1 MKNFSVTPQGGFLM
15 IEFRSQ
21 PILNAAVAEATGEE
35 LRQLAAGSPGKSIVL
50 DLGAVKLM
58 TSAMIGEFMKLN
70 RICEE
75 KGIKLV
81 FFNLSSDL
89 MSVIKLCRLENVF
102 RIAGSRE
109 EVAKVVASGPVTVA
123 TS

>member
-1 MKNFSVTPQGGFLM
+1 MKHFTVTPQGGFLLV
-15 IEFRSQ
+15 EFRSQ

-35 LRQLAAGSPGKSIVL
+35 LRQLAQDSQGKALVL

-75 KGIKLV
+75 KGAKLV
-81 FFNLSSDL
+81 FFNLSNDL
-89 MSVIKLCRLENVF
+89 MGVIKLCRLENVF
-102 RIAGSRE
+102 RIVKNRE
-109 EVAKVVASGPVTVA
+109 EVAKVVATGAAAAAS
-123 TS
+123 S